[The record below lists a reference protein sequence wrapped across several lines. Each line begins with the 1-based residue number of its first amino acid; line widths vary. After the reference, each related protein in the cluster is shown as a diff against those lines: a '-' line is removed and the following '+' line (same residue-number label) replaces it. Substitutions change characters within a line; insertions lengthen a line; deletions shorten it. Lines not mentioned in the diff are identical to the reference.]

1 MGRIMTEEINAEEM
15 QEQFV
20 TPEQALRMYEQ
31 RLQEQTAIIFGL
43 IAKMG
48 GKVTLTASDFENGGE
63 FNTVLANNNESGSVI
78 LELAFEKQ
86 D

>member
-1 MGRIMTEEINAEEM
+1 MTEEINAEEM

-63 FNTVLANNNESGSVI
+63 FNTVLANNNESGEVI

>member
-63 FNTVLANNNESGSVI
+63 FNTVLANNNESGEVI
-78 LELAFEKQ
+78 LELAFEKH

>member
-1 MGRIMTEEINAEEM
+1 MTEEINAEEM
-15 QEQFV
+15 QEQVV

-31 RLQEQTAIIFGL
+31 KLQEQTAIIFGL

-48 GKVTLTASDFENGGE
+48 GKVTKVTLTASDFENGGE
-63 FNTVLANNNESGSVI
+63 FNTVLANNNESGDVI
-78 LELAFEKQ
+78 LELAFEKH